1 MPYLPDGTYI
11 SEEDLLAQQQAQ
23 LSAHTPISTAGKI
36 MGTNFNFTPW
46 QGGGSL
52 DLGWDQAKNI
62 DAGVTFDQDVGFP
75 YVSGYDASIEGMA
88 DLGTGGSSS
97 TLGLTAGV
105 KNVPGSLSA
114 NPYIDATISD
124 VVPGLTVGAGTDT
137 TPFAS
142 YFGDQDSVLPGLGI
156 TKASSGPIDVS
167 YATELMGLPS
177 GGSVNLNLGTAGGGS
192 GGVTFEGTPSDLGTL
207 GRRVWGGV
215 KDLFSPI
222 NTAGA
227 ARNAPIG
234 MFVNRQHPWAGEQSI
249 GLPSPRMINP
259 YAPVR
264 PTDPLSIHPLNPLVT
279 APALGYSI
287 PISTFLAQH
296 TGEGA
301 QPGEPYSG
309 MGDAPDPMF
318 TGHPGMMGAT
328 GYDLSEPTTAGM
340 ANVFTGAGTYT
351 GDPDLGLEEPVI
363 SPLDIIGLGIPALG
377 KAAVK
382 GIGKA
387 LTKGATKKST
397 GDVVPLGVTKK
408 GKTVLSDE
416 MGPIAVVDSTDPV
429 ITTAQAAAKQIN
441 KIGNP
446 YARQMARAKAI
457 EDAKSAGASAVQ
469 IAVASAALSPKGA
482 LERTIEKSQPA
493 GPSAAE
499 IARQNAVNAQMAQ
512 EAAAR
517 QRQQQ
522 QAVAAEQAR
531 QAQAAADAQAA
542 SAAQAQAAQNA
553 ARAVLARL
561 GQDRNMPS
569 QRELNAARGVLS
581 QVDTFDSG
589 NPFEAQ
595 QAADRASVAI
605 DASRR
610 GGGPF

>member
-1 MPYLPDGTYI
+1 MPYLRDGTYI
-11 SEEDLLAQQQAQ
+11 SDEELLAQQQAE
-23 LSAHTPISTAGKI
+23 LSAHTRPAAGRFL
-36 MGTNFNFTPW
+36 GTNFNFTPR
-46 QGGGSL
+46 QGGGML
-52 DLGWDQAKNI
+52 DLGWDTASNLGANI
-62 DAGVTFDQDVGFP
+62 NFDRDLGFP
-75 YVSGYDASIEGMA
+75 YVGDWGVSGGTTTDIGGVTSPGTN
-88 DLGTGGSSS
+88 LNLTGGFTGTGLSGDVDPY
-97 TLGLTAGV
+97 A
-105 KNVPGSLSA
+105 NVTVQDFA
-114 NPYIDATISD
+114 
-124 VVPGLTVGAGTDT
+124 PGLDIGASTKDRSWAGYLA
-137 TPFAS
+137 PE
-142 YFGDQDSVLPGLGI
+142 DSVLEGLGVFK
-156 TKASSGPIDVS
+156 TSGGPTE
-167 YATELMGLPS
+167 AGFTTELMSLPS
-177 GGSVNLNLGTAGGGS
+177 GGSVDLNLGTAGGGS